1 MVKVEGVNFSY
12 CGRQEALKDFSLNVK
27 KGECV
32 LLCGASGSGKSSVTK
47 LLNGLIPHY
56 EEGEFT
62 GKVEIDDSSTK
73 EMEIYR
79 ISKLVSSVFQN
90 PKTHFF
96 NINTTLE
103 LLFYLENQGC
113 SREVMN
119 KKLQEVK
126 KLFPIEHLLDR
137 SIFDLSGGEK
147 QIMSIAAAYVAGTEI
162 LVLDEPSSNLDLHYT
177 EIVGKMLR
185 KLKGKVTIVISE
197 HRFAYIRDLIDKVYL
212 IANGEI
218 LRYFSKE
225 EFFALSESERR
236 RLGLRSLVQEELK
249 MPERAKKKEKKFEIV
264 KLSETFRDG
273 SGGIHMEN
281 VSFSPGSIIGI
292 VGKNGTGKSTF
303 FRALMGLEKRAQVSV
318 LSDGVPLT
326 KKQLT
331 EKSFWVMQDVNHQ
344 LFTDSVEEE
353 VKIGIPEENLAK
365 VEPVLKK
372 LGLWELKDAHPMSL
386 SGGQKQRVA
395 IASAL
400 LSGVQIFCF
409 DEPTSGMDY
418 ENMLRISEL
427 IQECSSEENIIFIIS
442 HDNEFLNG
450 IVDEVLNMEK
460 YRTEKRES
468 MFSKLMN
475 YAKEKR
481 KHFKVSLVYMF
492 LSTLSWIGSFVMAF
506 FFIRDF
512 IEKTMNVE
520 KWIRYSAG
528 LVLCMV
534 LYAVLKSWGLKHSH
548 IFAYTALAE
557 LRKDLAQKLV
567 KNPLGVSL
575 KQPAG
580 AYRQKLVDSVEQMEI
595 LVAHG
600 IPEGIPYSMATVLT
614 LIAIFIADWR
624 LGLLT
629 LPPLFIGVMLM
640 GRMFKNSVKKMVAY
654 YEASKDMSANIV
666 EYVGGI
672 EVIKIFNR
680 NDASYEKLTKSVYNY
695 RDFTLDWF
703 RESWT
708 TMAIVNSLAP
718 TLTFLV
724 IPIGVLMVRSGSLEL
739 SRLVFVSLL
748 CFGAMIPL
756 TKLQYFFP
764 VIAQLT
770 QKLEDL
776 ERDFEAPELR
786 TGEKKIASS
795 HPEIRYRNVRFAY
808 EEKEVIKDVSF
819 DLPPG
824 KTVAFVGES
833 GSGKSTLVKLLMH
846 YYDVGSGEISV
857 DGVPLT
863 ELGLENLMDNISYV
877 SQDNFLFDI
886 SIRENILIGRPGATE
901 EEMIRAAKAANIHE
915 FILGLED
922 GYDTRVGD
930 SGNRLSGGEKQR
942 ICIARAMIKDAPIVI
957 LDEATSF
964 TDPENEYYIEQ
975 AIDALCEDKTVI
987 IIAHKL
993 SRIADADRIFLID
1006 DGKVMAEGTHEELL
1020 EQPLYRNLWERYGK
1034 ARAFEFQVKGGSQ

>member
-1 MVKVEGVNFSY
+1 MVNIERVNFSY
-12 CGRQEALKDFSLNVK
+12 RGRQAALKDFSLHMK

-56 EEGEFT
+56 DEGEFT
-62 GKVEIDDSSTK
+62 GEVRIGGASTK
-73 EMEIYR
+73 EMEIYQ
-79 ISKLVSSVFQN
+79 ISQVVSSVFQN

-119 KKLQEVK
+119 RKLAEVQQ
-126 KLFPIEHLLDR
+126 LFPIEHLLHR

-147 QIMSIAAAYVAGTEI
+147 QILSIAAAYVAGADM
-162 LVLDEPSSNLDLHYT
+162 LVLDEPSSNLDLYYT
-177 EIVGKMLR
+177 EIVGEMLR
-185 KLKGKVTIVISE
+185 QLKGKVTIIISE
-197 HRFAYIRDLIDKVYL
+197 HRFAYIRDIIDEVYL
-212 IANGEI
+212 ISNGEI
-218 LRYFSKE
+218 LRHFSKE
-225 EFFALSESERR
+225 EFFSLSEAERR
-236 RLGLRSLVQEELK
+236 KLGLRSLIQEELRI
-249 MPERAKKKEKKFEIV
+249 PEEVKKNGKKFEVVRIAEV
-264 KLSETFRDG
+264 FRDG
-273 SGGIHMEN
+273 SGGIDMEN
-281 VSFSPGSIIGI
+281 VSFTMGSIIGV

-318 LSDGVPLT
+318 SLDGVPLT

-353 VKIGIPEENLAK
+353 VKIGIPEENLEK
-365 VEPVLKK
+365 VEPVLRK

-400 LSGVQIFCF
+400 LSDVQIFCF

-418 ENMLRISEL
+418 ENMLRISDL
-427 IQECSSEENIIFIIS
+427 IQECSNEENIIFIIS

-450 IVDEVLNMEK
+450 LVDEVMNMEK
-460 YRTEKRES
+460 YRTERKKS
-468 MFSKLMN
+468 MFSKLMS
-475 YAKEKR
+475 YAKEER
-481 KHFKVSLVYMF
+481 RHFKVSLVYMF
-492 LSTLSWIGSFVMAF
+492 LSTLSWVGSFVMAF

-512 IEKTMNVE
+512 IAKTMNAE
-520 KWIRYSAG
+520 KWLRYSVG
-528 LVLCMV
+528 LTLCVV
-534 LYAVLKSWGLKHSH
+534 LYAVLKSCGLKHSH

-600 IPEGIPYSMATVLT
+600 VPEGIPYIMATILT
-614 LIAIFIADWR
+614 LVAIFIADWR

-629 LPPLFIGVMLM
+629 LPPLFVGVMLM
-640 GRMFKNSVKKMVAY
+640 GRMYKNSVKKMVAY

-724 IPIGVLMVRSGSLEL
+724 IPVGALMVRAGSLEL

-756 TKLQYFFP
+756 TKLQFFFP

-770 QKLEDL
+770 KKLEDL
-776 ERDFEAPELR
+776 ERDFEAPDLK
-786 TGEKKIASS
+786 TGEKVISS
-795 HPEIRYRNVRFAY
+795 AHPTISYRNVSFAY
-808 EEKEVIKDVSF
+808 EEKEVIQNVSF
-819 DLPPG
+819 DLPAG

-846 YYDVGSGEISV
+846 YYDVGNGEILV
-857 DGVPLT
+857 DGIPLT
-863 ELGLENLMDNISYV
+863 ELGLENLMDHISYV
-877 SQDNFLFDI
+877 SQDNFLFDV
-886 SIRENILIGRPGATE
+886 SIRENILIGRPEATE
-901 EEMIRAAKAANIHE
+901 EEMIRAAKAANIHD
-915 FILGLED
+915 FILSLED
-922 GYDTRVGD
+922 GYNTGVGD

-1020 EQPLYRNLWERYGK
+1020 KQPLYRNLWERYGK

>member
-1 MVKVEGVNFSY
+1 MVNIERVNFSY
-12 CGRQEALKDFSLNVK
+12 RGRQPALKDFSLHVK

-32 LLCGASGSGKSSVTK
+32 LLCGASGSGKSSITK
-47 LLNGLIPHY
+47 LMNGLIPHY
-56 EEGEFT
+56 DEGEFT
-62 GKVEIDDSSTK
+62 GEVRIDGESTR
-73 EMEIYR
+73 EMGIYR
-79 ISKLVSSVFQN
+79 ISRVVSSVFQN

-113 SREVMN
+113 SREEMN
-119 KKLQEVK
+119 RKLEEVQQ
-126 KLFPIEHLLDR
+126 LFPIGHLLNR

-147 QIMSIAAAYVAGTEI
+147 QILSIAAAYVAGTAM
-162 LVLDEPSSNLDLHYT
+162 LVLDEPSSNLDLYYA
-177 EIVGKMLR
+177 EMVGEMLR

-197 HRFAYIRDLIDKVYL
+197 HRFAYIRDIIDEVYL
-212 IANGEI
+212 ISEGEI
-218 LRYFSKE
+218 SRHFSKE
-225 EFFALSESERR
+225 EFFALSEAERR
-236 RLGLRSLVQEELK
+236 KLGLRSLVQEELK
-249 MPERAKKKEKKFEIV
+249 QPEETKKKGQKFEIL
-264 KLSETFRDG
+264 KLSEVFRDG
-273 SGGIHMEN
+273 SGGIDMEN
-281 VSFSPGSIIGI
+281 VSFAMGTVVGV

-318 LSDGVPLT
+318 SLDGVPLT

-331 EKSFWVMQDVNHQ
+331 KKSFLVMQDVNHQ

-353 VKIGIPEENLAK
+353 VKIGIPEENLEK
-365 VEPVLKK
+365 VEPTLKK
-372 LGLWELKDAHPMSL
+372 LGLWELKDCHPMSL

-400 LSGVQIFCF
+400 LSGVQILCF

-418 ENMLRISEL
+418 ENMLRISDL
-427 IQECSSEENIIFIIS
+427 IRDCSNEENIIFIIS

-450 IVDEVLNMEK
+450 IVEEVLNMEK
-460 YRTEKRES
+460 YRTGKQES
-468 MFSKLMN
+468 MFSKLMS
-475 YAKEKR
+475 YAKEKKR
-481 KHFKVSLVYMF
+481 HFKVSLVYMF
-492 LSTLSWIGSFVMAF
+492 LSTLSWVGSFVMAF

-512 IEKTMNVE
+512 MAKTMNAE
-520 KWIRYSAG
+520 KWVRYSFG
-528 LVLCMV
+528 LILCMA
-534 LYAVLKSWGLKHSH
+534 LYAVLKSCGLKHSH

-557 LRKDLAQKLV
+557 LRKDLARKLV

-580 AYRQKLVDSVEQMEI
+580 AYRQKIVDSVEQMEI
-595 LVAHG
+595 LLAHG
-600 IPEGIPYSMATVLT
+600 IPEGIPYIMATVLT
-614 LIAIFIADWR
+614 LTAIFIADWR
-624 LGLLT
+624 LGLLS
-629 LPPLFIGVMLM
+629 LPPLVISVMMM
-640 GRMFKNSVKKMVAY
+640 GRMFRNSVKKMVAY

-708 TMAIVNSLAP
+708 TMAVVNSLGP

-724 IPIGVLMVRSGSLEL
+724 IPIGVLMVKSGFLDL

-756 TKLQYFFP
+756 TKTQYFFP

-770 QKLEDL
+770 KKLEDL
-776 ERDFEAPELR
+776 ERDFEAPDLK
-786 TGEKKIASS
+786 TGEKKISS
-795 HPEIRYRNVRFAY
+795 EQPKISYRNVHFAY
-808 EEKEVIKDVSF
+808 EEKEVIQDVSF
-819 DLPPG
+819 DILPG
-824 KTVAFVGES
+824 QTVAFVGES

-857 DGVPLT
+857 DDIPLT
-863 ELGLENLMDNISYV
+863 ELSLENLMDNISYV

-901 EEMIRAAKAANIHE
+901 EEMIRAAKTAHIHD
-915 FILGLED
+915 FILTLEN

-975 AIDALCEDKTVI
+975 GIDALCKDKTVL

-993 SRIADADRIFLID
+993 SRIADADKIFLID

-1020 EQPLYRNLWERYGK
+1020 KHPLYRNLWERYGK
-1034 ARAFEFQVKGGSQ
+1034 ARAFEFQVRGESQ